1 MKWSRKRGEWLAAL
15 RQDAT
20 LDQATKDLDAFD
32 ERCLEPIITM
42 QRSLITEYIRECGKR
57 HDKSF
62 LVYNNAQKIEVANEI
77 IHSLVQEKYLMIG
90 MIVAFFTPSELRFF
104 HANRHRV
111 IRRIQKRIIRIIREE
126 PFTLA

>member
-1 MKWSRKRGEWLAAL
+1 MAAL

-20 LDQATKDLDAFD
+20 LNQATASIDAFD
-32 ERCLEPIITM
+32 EMCLEPIISM

-57 HDKSF
+57 HDKAF
-62 LVYNNAQKIEVANEI
+62 LIYNNAQKIEVANEI
-77 IHSLVQEKYLMIG
+77 IHTLVQEKYLMIG
-90 MIVAFFTPSELRFF
+90 MVVAFFTPEEVRFF

-111 IRRIQKRIIRIIREE
+111 IRRIQKRIVKIIRDE